1 MSDQQRIS
9 PYNFNT
15 TSSRQVI
22 RIKKNINKE
31 IISLSNTKF
40 SELTLIGIVWET
52 VRRITNDIL
61 EVKVSERKHNFHE

>member
-22 RIKKNINKE
+22 RIKKNINQE

-40 SELTLIGIVWET
+40 SELTLKGIVWET
-52 VRRITNDIL
+52 VRRITSDIL
-61 EVKVSERKHNFHE
+61 EVKALKRKHNFHE